1 MRLREMRGVMGY
13 RGSCRHRTKIHSSAR
28 QGSMAAFEALVHR
41 KLIEEGVHRKMDAAR
56 RKLEA
61 AQAVMN
67 ARLRAAESDI

>member
-1 MRLREMRGVMGY
+1 
-13 RGSCRHRTKIHSSAR
+13 
-28 QGSMAAFEALVHR
+28 MAAFEALVHR